1 MKQSVIKFDS
11 DGELRISASNFM
23 CMGLGEISR
32 DFEQKGHFDI
42 DLSLHYQKIN
52 SRF

>member
-11 DGELRISASNFM
+11 DGELRISASNII

-32 DFEQKGHFDI
+32 DLEQEEHFDI

-52 SRF
+52 STF